1 MRIRLLTTLAL
12 FLLGGATP
20 LHASLDPAPQCLPLA
35 SPGAE
40 PAGIKS
46 ALTAAVIP
54 NYDAEDRDY
63 MIRTIVFEASG
74 EPEEGKIAVAY
85 VILNRIKSGR
95 WGASIKDVVT
105 SPWQFEPWMTK
116 RAEMEKLSP
125 DDSRYRDAAQ
135 IADAVLAEQVPDPTA
150 GAMYFLNPTIVRQRR
165 GGSLPSW
172 AQGEGQAIGNHMF
185 YRPDEGVALERA
197 ALSPGPLA
205 TPLSCTRLEAGE
217 ASPVG

>member
-1 MRIRLLTTLAL
+1 
-12 FLLGGATP
+12 
-20 LHASLDPAPQCLPLA
+20 
-35 SPGAE
+35 
-40 PAGIKS
+40 
-46 ALTAAVIP
+46 
-54 NYDAEDRDY
+54 
-63 MIRTIVFEASG
+63 
-74 EPEEGKIAVAY
+74 
-85 VILNRIKSGR
+85 
-95 WGASIKDVVT
+95 
-105 SPWQFEPWMTK
+105 MTK

-197 ALSPGPLA
+197 ARW
-205 TPLSCTRLEAGE
+205 RLLFHAH
-217 ASPVG
+217 A